1 MSTNKEVLM
10 ASYKIDYKPDGDSL
24 NIVLSGS
31 LNENVVFGD
40 YPLEGFKKITFN
52 LSGVVAI
59 NSIGIREWLKWF
71 SQVGDAKIEFN
82 ACPKV
87 LIEQFNMIDSVKP
100 KAALIVSFYVPYYNE
115 EKNIEKNILFVRG
128 KDFDENGVKVESVI
142 SDGEGG
148 QLEIDVIADKYFQ
161 FLKLK

>member
-1 MSTNKEVLM
+1 M
-10 ASYKIDYKPDGDSL
+10 ASLRIDYKPNGDSL
-24 NIVLSGS
+24 SVDLNGSINEDIVSA
-31 LNENVVFGD
+31 N
-40 YPLEGFKKITFN
+40 YPLEGFKNITFN
-52 LSGVVAI
+52 LSGVTAI
-59 NSIGIREWLKWF
+59 NSCGIREWIKWF

-100 KAALIVSFYVPYYNE
+100 KLATIVSFYVPYYNE
-115 EKNIEKNILFVRG
+115 EKDIEKNILFVRG

-142 SDGEGG
+142 SDDEGS
-148 QLEIDVIADKYFQ
+148 QLEIDVIPDKYFH